1 MHADSEIPLLIGL
14 FSNAVRMT
22 ASEKELLGNALL
34 KMVLVVF
41 LSFFF
46 FYIVAFI
53 YLFSR
58 TACGYG

>member
-53 YLFSR
+53 
-58 TACGYG
+58 